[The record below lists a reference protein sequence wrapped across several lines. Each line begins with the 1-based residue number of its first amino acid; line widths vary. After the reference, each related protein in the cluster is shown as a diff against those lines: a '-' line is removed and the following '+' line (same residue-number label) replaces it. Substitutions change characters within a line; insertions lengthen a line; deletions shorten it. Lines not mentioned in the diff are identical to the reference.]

1 MKLKIYSML
10 KYIIYIVFDKIS
22 EKILSLE
29 YELE

>member
-10 KYIIYIVFDKIS
+10 KYIVFDKIS

>member
-10 KYIIYIVFDKIS
+10 KYIVFDKIY
-22 EKILSLE
+22 EKILSLK